1 MIYAVKVNKNQAM
14 QKRMEIW
21 VVFEGFLPAAKARPL
36 AFFDDKWYTYKRK
49 EYYSN
54 RSMDNDTLQT
64 QESIITLLLID
75 DDPGYVSILKHR
87 LAPFQGKRFEIIWES
102 QSENAIKRLRENK
115 SVDLVLM
122 DYYLPNQT
130 GLDVTRQIYE
140 EKIDVPIIFL
150 TSNKDFRA
158 AVEAMKY
165 GVEDYLLKE
174 DSIDTILP
182 RTILNVLDRVNLK
195 KKIDE
200 VEKRKLLS
208 QKKTEAIQEVV
219 VTICHE
225 LNNPLAAIKITTSI
239 LSRQQLSDGEKQLLA
254 KLNDNVTSLEQQIR
268 KLRDLNIDQTP

>member
-1 MIYAVKVNKNQAM
+1 M
-14 QKRMEIW
+14 
-21 VVFEGFLPAAKARPL
+21 G
-36 AFFDDKWYTYKRK
+36 
-49 EYYSN
+49 
-54 RSMDNDTLQT
+54 NDSLETR
-64 QESIITLLLID
+64 ESIITVLLID

-87 LAPFQGKRFEIIWES
+87 LAPFQGRRFEIIWEN
-102 QSENAIKRLRENK
+102 QSENAIKHLRENK
-115 SVDLVLM
+115 SIDLVLM

-130 GLDVTRQIYE
+130 GLDVTKQIYE

-239 LSRQQLSDGEKQLLA
+239 LTRQQLSDGEKELLA
-254 KLNDNVTSLEQQIR
+254 KLNGNVTSLEQQIK
-268 KLRDLNIDQTP
+268 KLRDLNIDQAP